1 MTTKTHITT
10 GFACSLPFLNSN
22 NITLISLVLV
32 GSILP
37 DIDIKMGMKHRGFT
51 HSLLCFLILA
61 YGLFLRDFEVGLFFS
76 IGYISHLL
84 LDCLTQKGIQFFFPF
99 EKRIGIK
106 ILKTNGIVDHL
117 IRYIAIIFICLRFI
131 RV

>member
-10 GFACSLPFLNSN
+10 GFACALPLLNSS
-22 NITLISLVLV
+22 NITLASLVLV

-37 DIDIKMGMKHRGFT
+37 DIDIKMGIKHRGFT
-51 HSLLCFLILA
+51 HSLPCFIILS

-76 IGYISHLL
+76 IGYISHLI
-84 LDCLTQKGIQFFFPF
+84 LDFLTQKGIQLFFPF
-99 EKRIGIK
+99 NKRFGIK
-106 ILKTNGIVDHL
+106 IFKTNGLIDHI
-117 IRYIAIIFICLRFI
+117 IRYIGIIFICLRFI

>member
-10 GFACSLPFLNSN
+10 GIACSLPFFNSN
-22 NITLISLVLV
+22 NINLISLAIV

-51 HSLLCFLILA
+51 HSLICFLILS

-76 IGYISHLL
+76 IGYISHLF
-84 LDCLTQKGIQFFFPF
+84 LDFLTQKGIQLFFPF
-99 EKRIGIK
+99 NKRFGVK
-106 ILKTNGIVDHL
+106 ILKTNGIVDRI
-117 IRYIAIIFICLRFI
+117 IRYIGIVFICLRFI
-131 RV
+131 RI